1 MEGFS
6 LINSNI
12 VDDFLSYLSTTKG
25 ASQTTIKEYYYDIR
39 IFLNFIFVR
48 KGIID
53 EKSINE
59 IDIDAI
65 NIDILKSINKMD
77 IYAYNSYLDKIRKNS
92 NKTKYRKISSIRTF
106 FNYLSNKIDVIEF
119 NPIEDIDM
127 PKIEKRLPIY
137 LTLEESK
144 LLLKTV
150 SESKIKDK
158 YKTRD
163 YAIVVLFLN
172 CGMRLSELSGLNI
185 KDVNNDNTLRVTGKG
200 NKERTIYLNNACV
213 NALKNYLNY
222 RNDTDNK
229 ALFLSNRNTRL
240 SNRQIQRMVEK
251 YINASGLDSEKY
263 TVHKLRHTAASL
275 MYQYGDADIRSLQE
289 ILGHES
295 VTTTQIYTH
304 INDKQLKNTVDNNP
318 LSNID
323 FDNK

>member
-1 MEGFS
+1 M
-6 LINSNI
+6 INSNI

>member
-1 MEGFS
+1 M
-6 LINSNI
+6 INSNI

-39 IFLNFIFVR
+39 IFLKFIFVR

-185 KDVNNDNTLRVTGKG
+185 KDINNDNTLRVTGKG

>member
-1 MEGFS
+1 
-6 LINSNI
+6 
-12 VDDFLSYLSTTKG
+12 
-25 ASQTTIKEYYYDIR
+25 
-39 IFLNFIFVR
+39 
-48 KGIID
+48 
-53 EKSINE
+53 
-59 IDIDAI
+59 
-65 NIDILKSINKMD
+65 
-77 IYAYNSYLDKIRKNS
+77 
-92 NKTKYRKISSIRTF
+92 
-106 FNYLSNKIDVIEF
+106 
-119 NPIEDIDM
+119 M

>member
-39 IFLNFIFVR
+39 IFLKFIFVR

-185 KDVNNDNTLRVTGKG
+185 KDINNDNTLRVTGKG